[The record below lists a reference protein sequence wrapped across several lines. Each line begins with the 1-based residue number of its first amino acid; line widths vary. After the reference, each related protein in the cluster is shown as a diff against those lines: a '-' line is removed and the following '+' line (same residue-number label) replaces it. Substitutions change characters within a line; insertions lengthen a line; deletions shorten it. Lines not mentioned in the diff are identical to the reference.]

1 MWLGRGGL
9 RTASLPLH
17 TPVFHAS
24 VFVCAASLPL
34 HTLVFHASA
43 CVRARFGSY
52 ATELEA
58 AVAYDKLVRTRQG
71 VTPLNFPN
79 KTNMDLDAM
88 IEEAKVRRVRCKCKC
103 TCVFIGPLKRY

>member
-1 MWLGRGGL
+1 MWCGRGGL
-9 RTASLPLH
+9 R
-17 TPVFHAS
+17 V
-24 VFVCAASLPL
+24 ASLPL
-34 HTLVFHASA
+34 HTLVFHASV
-43 CVRARFGSY
+43 CVNARFGSY

-103 TCVFIGPLKRY
+103 TGVCGVNVNVPVFSLGL